1 MLQSIEPSQQMQFS
15 NQLIQPADQSAD
27 VTLGKQFQYCL
38 RLLNWIIPTK
48 IQFSNQL
55 IQPADQSVGC
65 RFAETLG
72 LYQPMQFSK
81 QLIQPA
87 DQSVGCIF
95 AELVIKANVSEE
107 LCLTWIA

>member
-1 MLQSIEPSQQMQFS
+1 MQFS
-15 NQLIQPADQSAD
+15 NQLIQPADQSADVTLAAID

-55 IQPADQSVGC
+55 IQPADQSVGYI
-65 RFAETLG
+65 FAETLG

-95 AELVIKANVSEE
+95 AELVIKARVSEE
-107 LCLTWIA
+107 LCLTWIV